1 MNTFKVLA
9 NPWAAIDHKARP
21 AGAVMLDPVDH
32 YQGGGKYVGAR
43 LEAVQTA
50 PKQWRKVGRH
60 IETTMEAEYDRVWI
74 FSSTPADI
82 PSIQGRPSDYYLDR
96 IRNREIIPA
105 DEPCA
110 AAAGVPFVEPAMVIA
125 ESRAA
130 RKAEWDSQHGAG
142 SFDSLQPI
150 AAPVVNPT
158 VTKPVAP
165 QPEKAA
171 ASKEAQPTVAPK
183 RTETSKE

>member
-21 AGAVMLDPVDH
+21 AGAVMLDPVEH
-32 YQGGGKYVGAR
+32 YQGGGKYVGAK

-50 PKQWRKVGRH
+50 PKQWRRVGKH
-60 IETTMEAEYDRVWI
+60 VETTMEAEYDRVWI
-74 FSSTPADI
+74 FSNAPADI

-96 IRNREIIPA
+96 IRHNELIPA
-105 DEPCA
+105 DAACA

-130 RKAEWDSQHGAG
+130 RKAEWDSQYGDG
-142 SFDSLQPI
+142 SFESLQP
-150 AAPVVNPT
+150 T
-158 VTKPVAP
+158 VAKPVAP

-171 ASKEAQPTVAPK
+171 ASKEAQPTVAAK